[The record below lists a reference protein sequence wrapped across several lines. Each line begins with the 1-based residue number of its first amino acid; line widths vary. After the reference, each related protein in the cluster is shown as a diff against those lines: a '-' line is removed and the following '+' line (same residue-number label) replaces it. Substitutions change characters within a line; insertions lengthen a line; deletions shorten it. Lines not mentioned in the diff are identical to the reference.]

1 MARTIVTKDLVFEAI
16 EELLKNNEDP
26 SIINV
31 RKHIGG
37 GSYSTIK
44 LYIDEWLIQRKLLDN
59 QVPVPDELTA
69 KVKEFASSLW
79 NFALTYDNKRLVQ
92 EREDMS
98 QQIAQAK
105 KDLDAAM
112 QAITHLEGDIERLQQ
127 QITDAQTN
135 AAAAQEKAA
144 QYQAEARAAEAR
156 ASELERQMAEQSSA
170 NEQRWVEVNGTM
182 NDIRQM
188 LSNNHS
194 EK

>member
-31 RKHIGG
+31 RKNIGG

-59 QVPVPDELTA
+59 QVPVPDELSA
-69 KVKEFASSLW
+69 KVKEFASGLW
-79 NFALTYDNKRLVQ
+79 NFALTYDNKRFLQ
-92 EREDMS
+92 EREDMNL
-98 QQIAQAK
+98 QVAQVK
-105 KDLDAAM
+105 KDLDSAM
-112 QAITHLEGDIERLQQ
+112 QAITHLEGTIERLEQQ
-127 QITDAQTN
+127 LTDAQEGATT
-135 AAAAQEKAA
+135 AQEKAA

-170 NEQRWVEVNGTM
+170 NERRWLEVNDTM

-188 LSNNHS
+188 LSSNHS